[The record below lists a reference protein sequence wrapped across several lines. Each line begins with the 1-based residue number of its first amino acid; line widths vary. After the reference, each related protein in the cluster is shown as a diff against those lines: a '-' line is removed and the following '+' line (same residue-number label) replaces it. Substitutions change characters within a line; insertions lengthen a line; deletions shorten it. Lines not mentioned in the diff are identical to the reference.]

1 MNIECL
7 IKERVEV
14 KKKIALLQQKVD
26 RLTILINEEVDNNQ
40 FKMF

>member
-1 MNIECL
+1 MNIDCL

>member
-1 MNIECL
+1 MNIDCL

-26 RLTILINEEVDNNQ
+26 RLTILINEKIDNNQ

>member
-1 MNIECL
+1 MNIDYL

-26 RLTILINEEVDNNQ
+26 RLTILINEKIDNNQ